1 MSVIAPVFSFG
12 LNGYTGI
19 EARMTRR
26 GGEKT
31 MQPVIGIDISK
42 DTLDAY
48 RLLDD
53 MHIQVSNDKLG
64 HRALI
69 RWIGQTDTSLI
80 VFEATGAY
88 HRELEARFAA
98 ADLPYAKVNPR
109 QSRRFAEVTGRLAKT
124 DRVDAIM
131 LAKMGAMLGL
141 QRQEPPSDEIVDLR
155 EFLAARRALMK
166 DKVAA
171 KTRLQTTTQDLL
183 RRQISIR
190 LRQIEVQIA
199 QIDAAM
205 SKKVMQNEALSQKL
219 AILVSIP
226 GIADVTAISMI
237 VEMPELGTLDGKK
250 AASLAGLAPVSR
262 QSGKWRGKEHI
273 QGGRTFVRRAVYMP
287 ALVAVQRNAQLKAK
301 YNQLIEAGKPPKLA
315 LTAIMRRLIVL
326 ANALIRDRRQWSE
339 MRP

>member
-1 MSVIAPVFSFG
+1 
-12 LNGYTGI
+12 
-19 EARMTRR
+19 MTRR
-26 GGEKT
+26 GGEET
-31 MQPVIGIDISK
+31 IQPVIGIDISK

-48 RLLDD
+48 RLSDD
-53 MHIQVSNDKLG
+53 VHIQVSNDKLG
-64 HRALI
+64 HRALM

-109 QSRRFAEVTGRLAKT
+109 QSRQFAEVTGRLAKT

-131 LAKMGAMLGL
+131 LARMGAMLGL
-141 QRQEPPSDEIVDLR
+141 QRQEPASDTIVDLR
-155 EFLAARRALMK
+155 EFLAARRALMN

-183 RRQISIR
+183 KRQINVR
-190 LRQIEVQIA
+190 LKQIEVQIS
-199 QIDAAM
+199 QIDETM
-205 SKKVMQNEALSQKL
+205 SKMVMQDETLSQKL

-237 VEMPELGTLDGKK
+237 VEMPELGALDWKK

-262 QSGKWRGKEHI
+262 QSREVARQGAHSGRSHIRAARSLYASSCSRSAKRSTESQVLPTDRGWKAAKTRSHSDHAPAHCTCKRPHP
-273 QGGRTFVRRAVYMP
+273 GPSAMVRNP
-287 ALVAVQRNAQLKAK
+287 T
-301 YNQLIEAGKPPKLA
+301 
-315 LTAIMRRLIVL
+315 LTKTDTHLRF
-326 ANALIRDRRQWSE
+326 S
-339 MRP
+339 